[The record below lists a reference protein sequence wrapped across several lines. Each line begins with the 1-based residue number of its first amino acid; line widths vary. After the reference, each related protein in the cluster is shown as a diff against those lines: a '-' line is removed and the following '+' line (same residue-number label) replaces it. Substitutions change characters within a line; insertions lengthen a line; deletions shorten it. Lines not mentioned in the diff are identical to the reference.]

1 MIDHLFTKR
10 QWLLQPFSNQLMGA
24 AQCVPRESWK
34 ANEPT
39 ECASEQQTER
49 LPVAEN
55 LLSVTHACGHIFY
68 THTHTERHL
77 NRDEPISRRQTW
89 AQQIDG
95 GRKKE
100 WATWKN
106 TLKHSVC
113 RQRPERKVQR
123 RHLHTRTLS
132 GKLRW
137 PEEDPSWHSGGI
149 MWQSVWSEWGRHSDI
164 IHTEEEK

>member
-1 MIDHLFTKR
+1 MAATALFKSVNGGGSVCPEGELKSKWTNWMCIR
-10 QWLLQPFSNQLMGA
+10 A
-24 AQCVPRESWK
+24 ANRTPAGGGKSAVSHTRMW
-34 ANEPT
+34 
-39 ECASEQQTER
+39 
-49 LPVAEN
+49 
-55 LLSVTHACGHIFY
+55 THIL
-68 THTHTERHL
+68 HTHTERHL